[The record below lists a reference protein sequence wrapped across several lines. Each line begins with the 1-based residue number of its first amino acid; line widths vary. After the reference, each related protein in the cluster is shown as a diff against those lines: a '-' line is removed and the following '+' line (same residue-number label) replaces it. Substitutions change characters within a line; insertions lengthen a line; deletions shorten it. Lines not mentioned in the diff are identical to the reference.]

1 MPRSSSLCFEP
12 HRRECA
18 SNRHRERLSECEG
31 RRAGGREGETEKERP
46 GFIDPDPNWR
56 KQVQDGLDSKFL
68 ESSAAVFGQFQD
80 LCRQSALREQDT
92 QRKLVRGMCVF
103 ARACLCWRE
112 CMVWMST
119 WGSQCGRQSDERQQ
133 VKLQALVAAFVPT
146 VVQKALQV
154 CFLI

>member
-1 MPRSSSLCFEP
+1 M
-12 HRRECA
+12 
-18 SNRHRERLSECEG
+18 
-31 RRAGGREGETEKERP
+31 
-46 GFIDPDPNWR
+46 
-56 KQVQDGLDSKFL
+56 QDGLDSKFL

-92 QRKLVRGMCVF
+92 QRKLVRGMCVC
-103 ARACLCWRE
+103 ARAHVFVGVNAWYGCRHGARDAAGNLTRGE
-112 CMVWMST
+112 
-119 WGSQCGRQSDERQQ
+119 Q